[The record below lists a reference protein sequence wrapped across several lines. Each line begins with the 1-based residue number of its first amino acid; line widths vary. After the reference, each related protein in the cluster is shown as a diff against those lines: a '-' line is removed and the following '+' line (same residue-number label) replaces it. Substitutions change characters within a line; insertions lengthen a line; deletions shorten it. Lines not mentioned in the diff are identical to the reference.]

1 MNDENENP
9 IDKIIRQ
16 ARESGAFDNLPGK
29 GKPIKWD
36 DDSQVPDDQRMAQ
49 RVLRNN
55 GYTLDF
61 IVLARELDEEYA
73 AARAKLALARRARA
87 EGRLNAAGWQAAVS
101 DFQTLVRALNKRV
114 IGYNM
119 RVPSPQLERP
129 TFSTDPD
136 ID

>member
-1 MNDENENP
+1 MNNDDENP

-29 GKPIKWD
+29 GKPINWQ
-36 DDSQVPDDQRMAQ
+36 DDSLVPEDQRMAQ

-55 GYTLDF
+55 GFTLDF
-61 IVLARELDEEYA
+61 IALARELDEEFV

-87 EGRLNAAGWQAAVS
+87 EGRLNAAGWQAVS
-101 DFQTLVRALNKRV
+101 DFQTQVRALNQRV

-119 RVPSPQLERP
+119 RVPSPRLERP